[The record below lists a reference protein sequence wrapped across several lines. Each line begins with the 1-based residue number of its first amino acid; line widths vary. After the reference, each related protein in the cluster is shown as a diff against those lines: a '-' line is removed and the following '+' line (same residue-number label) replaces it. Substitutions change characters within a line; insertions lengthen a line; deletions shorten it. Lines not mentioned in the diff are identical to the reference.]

1 MASLETEALILRTY
15 NFGEAD
21 KIVVCLTRT
30 AGLIRGVAKG
40 CRKLKSR
47 FGAALEPFTVVRI
60 TYYHKENQ
68 DLVSLRQAEIVKSY
82 FDLSS
87 HAEILTGLAYM
98 GDLVVEFS
106 PPYEPNEKLFRM
118 VTACLN
124 AISESQAAD
133 LQIILR
139 YFEVWLLKLEGFL
152 PDIRRCGECHR
163 GFDENLSAFM
173 GSDLMF
179 RCRVCSQGTGSA
191 LSKKLQTQL
200 QATQKLAPFVF
211 AKESREVPASIHREM
226 AELTHQLIGRVLERQ
241 PRLRSTFQ

>member
-21 KIVVCLTRT
+21 KIVVCLTRN

-68 DLVSLRQAEIVKSY
+68 ELVSLRQAEIVKSH

-87 HAEILTGLAYM
+87 HAETLTGLAYM

-118 VTACLN
+118 VTACLD
-124 AISESQAAD
+124 AISESQAD

-152 PDIRRCGECHR
+152 PDVRRCGECHR
-163 GFDENLSAFM
+163 GFDENVLAFM
-173 GSDLMF
+173 GPDLMF
-179 RCRVCSQGTGSA
+179 RCRLCSQGTGNA

-200 QATQKLAPFVF
+200 RATQKLAPFVF
-211 AKESREVPASIHREM
+211 ARESRDVPASIHREM

-241 PRLRSTFQ
+241 PRLKSTFQ

>member
-1 MASLETEALILRTY
+1 MASLETEALVLRTY

-21 KIVVCLTRT
+21 KIVVCLTRS

-47 FGAALEPFTVVRI
+47 FGAALEPFTLVRI

-68 DLVSLRQAEIVKSY
+68 ELVSLRHAEIVKSH

-87 HAEILTGLAYM
+87 QAETLTGLAYM

-124 AISESQAAD
+124 AISESQAD

-163 GFDENLSAFM
+163 GFDETVAFM
-173 GSDLMF
+173 GPDLMF
-179 RCRVCSQGTGSA
+179 RCRLCSQGTGSA

-200 QATQKLAPFVF
+200 RATQKLAPFVF
-211 AKESREVPASIHREM
+211 ARESRELPASIHREL

-241 PRLRSTFQ
+241 PRLKSTFQ

>member
-1 MASLETEALILRTY
+1 MASLDTDALVLRTY

-30 AGLIRGVAKG
+30 AGVIRGVAKG

-68 DLVSLRQAEIVKSY
+68 DLVSPRQAEIVKSH

-87 HAEILTGLAYM
+87 HAETLTGLAYM

-118 VTACLN
+118 VTACLD
-124 AISESQAAD
+124 AISQSQDD

-152 PDIRRCGECHR
+152 PDIRSCGECHR
-163 GFDENLSAFM
+163 GFDEEVLAFM
-173 GSDLMF
+173 GPDLMF
-179 RCRVCSQGTGSA
+179 RCRLCSQGTGSS
-191 LSKKLQTQL
+191 LSRRLQTQL
-200 QATQKLAPFVF
+200 RATQKLAPFVF
-211 AKESREVPASIHREM
+211 AKQSREVPASIHREM
-226 AELTHQLIGRVLERQ
+226 AELTHQLIGRVLEKQ
-241 PRLRSTFQ
+241 PRLRSSFQ

>member
-1 MASLETEALILRTY
+1 MASLETEALVLRTY

-21 KIVVCLTRT
+21 KIVVCLTRA

-47 FGAALEPFTVVRI
+47 FGAALEPFTLVRI

-68 DLVSLRQAEIVKSY
+68 ELVSLRQAEIVKSH

-87 HAEILTGLAYM
+87 QAETLTGLAYM

-118 VTACLN
+118 VTACLD
-124 AISESQAAD
+124 AISESQAD

-163 GFDENLSAFM
+163 GFDEKVSAFM
-173 GSDLMF
+173 GPDLMF
-179 RCRVCSQGTGSA
+179 RCRFCCHGAGNA

-200 QATQKLAPFVF
+200 RATQKLAPFVF
-211 AKESREVPASIHREM
+211 AQESREVPASVHREM
-226 AELTHQLIGRVLERQ
+226 AELTHQLIGRVLEKQ
-241 PRLRSTFQ
+241 PRLKSTFQ

>member
-1 MASLETEALILRTY
+1 MALLETEAIVLRTY

-47 FGAALEPFTVVRI
+47 FGAALEPFTVARL

-68 DLVSLRQAEIVKSY
+68 ELVSLNHAEIVKSH

-87 HAEILTGLAYM
+87 HAEMLTGLAYM

-118 VTACLN
+118 GEISSELAL
-124 AISESQAAD
+124 AITPSTWSNT
-133 LQIILR
+133 L
-139 YFEVWLLKLEGFL
+139 F
-152 PDIRRCGECHR
+152 
-163 GFDENLSAFM
+163 
-173 GSDLMF
+173 DLMN
-179 RCRVCSQGTGSA
+179 
-191 LSKKLQTQL
+191 SK
-200 QATQKLAPFVF
+200 
-211 AKESREVPASIHREM
+211 I
-226 AELTHQLIGRVLERQ
+226 
-241 PRLRSTFQ
+241 

>member
-1 MASLETEALILRTY
+1 MASLETDALVLRTY

-30 AGLIRGVAKG
+30 AGLIRAVAKG

-47 FGAALEPFTVVRI
+47 FGAALEPFTLARI
-60 TYYHKENQ
+60 SYHYKENQ
-68 DLVSLRQAEIVKSY
+68 DLVSLRQVEIIKSH

-87 HAEILTGLAYM
+87 QAETLAGLAYM

-118 VTACLN
+118 VTACLE
-124 AISESQAAD
+124 AIAESQTD

-163 GFDENLSAFM
+163 GFDETVLAFM
-173 GSDLMF
+173 GPDLMF
-179 RCRVCSQGTGSA
+179 RCSICSQGTGRS
-191 LSKKLQTQL
+191 LSKSLQTQL
-200 QATQKLAPFVF
+200 RATQKLAPFVF
-211 AKESREVPASIHREM
+211 ARESREVPASIHREM